1 MVPTSASLILGWAP
15 QSVRRTGRRCLRYR
29 VGVFRAL
36 LAVCAGFA
44 LASCSAGGDTGDV
57 PDPATSSPA
66 PANTPTATV
75 SPPQCDDEPCYADV
89 EALGRLGPD
98 IVTEVS
104 GMAGSHRSP
113 GLYYVIGDPQ
123 GTSEVAVVH
132 EDGSL
137 VGHLEIDGLSARNAE
152 DLAVGPCGPDTET
165 TCLFIGDFGNHVGLP
180 DLFIHRIPEPDL
192 GDLPAQVTPDS
203 LRYTYPGE
211 PTDAEALLVDRE
223 GRPII
228 ISKASFDETT
238 GETGPTQVFRGGRDG
253 GILEHLSDLR
263 LPLPESPFFADLVG
277 HVVTSADATEGRVI
291 VRTYD
296 EIYEYLA
303 DDSDAGVGTF
313 AEWPVRRVPA
323 PFQMQSE
330 TIAYRIGGCGY
341 ITTSE
346 LTGEIHGV
354 GCH

>member
-1 MVPTSASLILGWAP
+1 MF
-15 QSVRRTGRRCLRYR
+15 R
-29 VGVFRAL
+29 VL

-44 LASCSAGGDTGDV
+44 LASCSAGGEAGDV
-57 PDPATSSPA
+57 PAPPASSPA
-66 PANTPTATV
+66 PANTPSATD
-75 SPPQCDDEPCYADV
+75 SPPECDDEPCYADV
-89 EALGRLGPD
+89 EALGQVDPD
-98 IVTEVS
+98 TVTEVS

-123 GTSEVAVVH
+123 GTSEVAVVQ

-152 DLAVGPCGPDTET
+152 DLAVGSCGPDTET
-165 TCLFIGDFGNHVGLP
+165 TCLFIGDIGNHVGLP
-180 DLFIHRIPEPDL
+180 DLFIYRFPEPDL
-192 GDLPAQVTPDS
+192 DELPARVTPDS

-228 ISKASFDETT
+228 VSKAWFDEST
-238 GETGPTQVFRGGRDG
+238 GESGPTQVFRGGRDG
-253 GILEHLSDLR
+253 GTLEHLSDLR
-263 LPLPESPFFADLVG
+263 LPAPESPLFADLVG
-277 HVVTSADATEGRVI
+277 HVVTAADSTEDRVI

-296 EIYEYLA
+296 EIYEYRA
-303 DDSDAGVGTF
+303 DDSDAGIGTF
-313 AEWPVRRVPA
+313 AEWPMQRVPA

-330 TIAYRIGGCGY
+330 TITYRVGGCGY
-341 ITTSE
+341 LTTSE

-354 GCH
+354 GCR

>member
-1 MVPTSASLILGWAP
+1 M
-15 QSVRRTGRRCLRYR
+15 
-29 VGVFRAL
+29 FRAL
-36 LAVCAGFA
+36 LAACAGFA
-44 LASCSAGGDTGDV
+44 LASCSGGAATGGV
-57 PDPATSSPA
+57 PEPATSSPA
-66 PANTPTATV
+66 PATTPTATD
-75 SPPQCDDEPCYADV
+75 SPLECDYEPCYADV
-89 EALGRLGPD
+89 EALGQLGSD

-123 GTSEVAVVH
+123 GTSEVAVVQ
-132 EDGSL
+132 EDGTL

-152 DLAVGPCGPDTET
+152 DLAVGPCGPDTAM
-165 TCLFIGDFGNHVGLP
+165 TCLFIGDIGNHVGLP
-180 DLFIHRIPEPDL
+180 DLFVYRIPEPDL
-192 GDLPAQVTPDS
+192 DDLPARVAPDS

-228 ISKASFDETT
+228 ISKARFDEAT
-238 GETGPTQVFRGGRDG
+238 GVTGPTQVFRGGRDG
-253 GILEHLSDLR
+253 GILEHLSDLP
-263 LPLPESPFFADLVG
+263 LPPPESPFFADVVG
-277 HVVTSADATEGRVI
+277 HVVTAADATEGRVI

-296 EIYEYLA
+296 EIYEYRT
-303 DDSDAGVGTF
+303 DGSDAAVGTF

-330 TIAYRIGGCGY
+330 TITYRIGGCGY

-354 GCH
+354 GCY

>member
-1 MVPTSASLILGWAP
+1 
-15 QSVRRTGRRCLRYR
+15 
-29 VGVFRAL
+29 VFRAL
-36 LAVCAGFA
+36 LAVCAGGLA
-44 LASCSAGGDTGDV
+44 LASCSAGGDAGDV
-57 PDPATSSPA
+57 PDPVTSSPA
-66 PANTPTATV
+66 PAHRPTATD
-75 SPPQCDDEPCYADV
+75 SPPECEAEPCYADV
-89 EALGRLGPD
+89 EALGQVGPD

-113 GLYYVIGDPQ
+113 GLYYMIGDPQ
-123 GTSEVAVVH
+123 GTSEVAVVR

-137 VGHLEIDGLSARNAE
+137 LGHLEIDGLSARNAE
-152 DLAVGPCGPDTET
+152 DLAVGSCGPDSAE
-165 TCLFIGDFGNHVGLP
+165 TCLFIGDIGNHVGLP
-180 DLFIHRIPEPDL
+180 DLFVYRMPEPDL
-192 GDLPAQVTPDS
+192 DDLPAQVTPDS

-228 ISKASFDETT
+228 ISKARFDEST
-238 GETGPTQVFRGGRDG
+238 GETGPTQVFRGGLDG
-253 GILEHLSDLR
+253 GTLEHLSDLP

-277 HVVTSADATEGRVI
+277 HVVTAADAAEGRVI

-296 EIYEYLA
+296 QIYEYSA
-303 DDSDAGVGTF
+303 DSDADIGRF

-330 TIAYRIGGCGY
+330 TITYRIGGCGY

-354 GCH
+354 GCQ